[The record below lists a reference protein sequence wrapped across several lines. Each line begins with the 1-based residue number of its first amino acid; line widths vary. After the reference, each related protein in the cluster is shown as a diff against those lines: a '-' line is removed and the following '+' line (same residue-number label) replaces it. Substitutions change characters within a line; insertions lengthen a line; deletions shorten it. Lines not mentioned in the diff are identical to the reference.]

1 MAGVLI
7 AIALVVPGVLALGL
21 PVVKP
26 DGVAWLL
33 WALPV
38 LLACF
43 LWVWAAGMSPGD
55 QRIYYFAFAAW
66 TTLWPAVGLVLRL
79 MKRRNA

>member
-1 MAGVLI
+1 MVGILI
-7 AIALVVPGVLALGL
+7 ALALVLPGILALAL

-26 DGVAWLL
+26 DGVAWIL

-43 LWVWAAGMSPGD
+43 LWVWAAGMNPDGD
-55 QRIYYFAFAAW
+55 RVFYFAFAAW
-66 TTLWPAVGLVLRL
+66 TTLWPAVGLVLRS